1 MEKTKKYVCLSD
13 SERSEI
19 EILKNCGYSNRKIA
33 KALSRS
39 PNTIGYEIKANSIIN
54 TETGVLEYV
63 AKKAKAKSRLSRRSR
78 RYQWRKIEH
87 DPHLWKFVIKKLKA
101 YWSPYEI
108 AGYLK
113 KNPRYGFYASGR
125 QIYDWLYS
133 SYGQPYCQYL
143 YSHRYHPRKHTKKTE
158 RVMIPDRNPIATRTL
173 AAESRLEPGHC
184 EYDSVVSNKRS
195 HSTFAL
201 AVVVERTT
209 RFVSA
214 MVVPNLKP
222 EAFAN
227 AIVDMVGDMR
237 IVSLTTDNGIENKQ
251 HSLITKATGATVYHT
266 DPYSSWQKGSVENAN
281 KMLRRYFPKGTDFS
295 AITQA
300 EVDRAISLI
309 NQKPRKILGYKSA
322 IQVAYE
328 KGIISSQRKAL
339 SETVVSY

>member
-1 MEKTKKYVCLSD
+1 MKKPKKYVCLSD

-19 EILKNCGYSNRKIA
+19 EILKHRGYSNRKIA
-33 KALSRS
+33 RALDRS
-39 PNTIGYEIKANSIIN
+39 PNTIGYEINANSVIN
-54 TETGVLEYV
+54 SETGVLEYV

-87 DPHLWKFVIKKLKA
+87 NPKLWAFVVKKLETH
-101 YWSPYEI
+101 WSPYEI
-108 AGYLK
+108 SGYLK
-113 KNPRYGFYASGR
+113 KNPQYGFYASGR

-143 YSHRYHPRKHTKKTE
+143 YSHRYHPKKHTKKTE
-158 RVMIPDRNPIATRTL
+158 RVMIPDRNPIAERPIV
-173 AAESRLEPGHC
+173 AEDRLQLGHC
-184 EYDSVVSNKRS
+184 EYDSVVSSKRS
-195 HSTFAL
+195 KSTFAL

-209 RFVSA
+209 RLVSA
-214 MVVPNLKP
+214 LVVPNLKP

-227 AIVDMVGDMR
+227 AIVDMVSDMHV
-237 IVSLTTDNGIENKQ
+237 VSLTTDNGIENKQ

-295 AITQA
+295 TITQA
-300 EVDRAISLI
+300 QVDRAVALI

-322 IQVAYE
+322 TQVAYE
-328 KGIISSQRKAL
+328 KGIINSQRKAL
-339 SETVVSY
+339 SEMAVSY